1 MEKVVF
7 YHLHTRMLGNHY
19 VEGEGRV
26 LGRVMNLGRAC
37 QESLLMEGRIAVVAA
52 RRAEVA
58 SVLNGVRSS
67 LTEEAIAEAAAGE
80 EEATVD
86 MV

>member
-1 MEKVVF
+1 MVVF
-7 YHLHTRMLGNHY
+7 YHLCSRMLGNHY
-19 VEGEGRV
+19 VEGARKV
-26 LGRVMNLGRAC
+26 PGRVMNLDRAY

-58 SVLNGVRSS
+58 SVRNGVRSS
-67 LTEEAIAEAAAGE
+67 LAEETIAEAAAVE
-80 EEATVD
+80 EEGTVD